1 MQEATHSAVIVPVPA
16 AERLVARH
24 RERFDTAAGW
34 GVPAHVTVL
43 YPFLA
48 PGDIHDATVA
58 RLREAVASTPRF
70 HASWEATGWFGDDVL
85 WLDPKPA
92 EPFRALTDAVAR
104 AFPDHPP
111 YGGRFDDVVPHLT
124 VGHTGSLA
132 ELQDV
137 ERQVLA
143 DLPFAMEVRAASLWC
158 GTDAPGAWHP
168 VADLPLG

>member
-1 MQEATHSAVIVPVPA
+1 MEQATHSAVIVTVPA
-16 AERLVARH
+16 AERLVSRH

-43 YPFLA
+43 YPFVA
-48 PGDIHDATVA
+48 PEDIDDATVA
-58 RLREAVASTPRF
+58 RLRDAVASVPRF
-70 HASWEATGWFGDDVL
+70 HASWEASGWFGDEVL

-111 YGGRFDDVVPHLT
+111 YGGQFDDVVPHLT

-137 ERQVLA
+137 EREVLPG
-143 DLPFAMEVRAASLWC
+143 LPISMEVSAASLWC
-158 GTDAPGAWHP
+158 GTEAAHAWRP